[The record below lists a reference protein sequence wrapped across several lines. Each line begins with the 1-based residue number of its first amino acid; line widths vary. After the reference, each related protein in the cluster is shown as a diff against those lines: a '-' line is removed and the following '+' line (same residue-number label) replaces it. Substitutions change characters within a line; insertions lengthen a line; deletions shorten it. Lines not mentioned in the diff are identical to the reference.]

1 MAIADYLK
9 NSNDIVLGV
18 LGVIAGAIL
27 IVRMTNWS
35 LILFIALTGIGYSI
49 MRNWFRS
56 LCVSAIGTYL
66 LVMLNPPIGVPL
78 RKQGCPS
85 WIETYSPSGLV
96 SLEGFQV
103 PKEETKK
110 TKKSSKKVMKEEEED
125 IEAFDDNEE
134 DYLFDSKE
142 SFASNLKSM
151 TPAQVKGLNNDTK
164 ELIKTQKMLLETL
177 QNMGPALKEGKTV
190 LDTFKTYFGS
200 TDMKDGMDL
209 EKLQD
214 FLKM

>member
-1 MAIADYLK
+1 MGFADYFK
-9 NSNDIVLGV
+9 NSNDIVLGA

-27 IVRMTNWS
+27 IVRITNWS
-35 LILFIALTGIGYSI
+35 FVLFAVLTGIGYSI

-56 LCVSAIGTYL
+56 LCVAAIGTYL
-66 LVMLNPPIGVPL
+66 LVMLNPPVGVPL
-78 RKQGCPS
+78 RRQGCSS
-85 WIETYSPSGLV
+85 WI
-96 SLEGFQV
+96 EGFQV
-103 PKEETKK
+103 SQEETKK
-110 TKKSSKKVMKEEEED
+110 ETKKTNGKKVKKEEEE
-125 IEAFDDNEE
+125 ETFASDDDE
-134 DYLFDSKE
+134 DFMFDSKE

-151 TPAQVKGLNNDTK
+151 TPKQIKGLNADTK

-200 TDMKDGMDL
+200 TEMKDGMDL

>member
-66 LVMLNPPIGVPL
+66 FVMLNPPIGVPL

-85 WIETYSPSGLV
+85 WIE
-96 SLEGFQV
+96 GFQV
-103 PKEETKK
+103 PKEESKK
-110 TKKSSKKVMKEEEED
+110 TKKNSKKVMKEEEDD

-151 TPAQVKGLNNDTK
+151 TPAQVKGLNKDTK

>member
-1 MAIADYLK
+1 MNLAEYFK

-27 IVRMTNWS
+27 IVKMTNWA

-49 MRNWFRS
+49 MHNWFRS
-56 LCVSAIGTYL
+56 LCIASIGTYL
-66 LVMLNPPIGVPL
+66 LVMLNPPVGVPL
-78 RKQGCPS
+78 KKQGCPS
-85 WIETYSPSGLV
+85 WIE
-96 SLEGFQV
+96 GFQS
-103 PKEETKK
+103 KEETKK
-110 TKKSSKKVMKEEEED
+110 PKKTNSKNIEIEED
-125 IEAFDDNEE
+125 IEAFDDE
-134 DYLFDSKE
+134 DTDYTFNSKE
-142 SFASNLKSM
+142 SFASNLKSL
-151 TPAQVKGLNNDTK
+151 TPEQVKGLNSDTK

-200 TDMKDGMDL
+200 SDLKDGMDL